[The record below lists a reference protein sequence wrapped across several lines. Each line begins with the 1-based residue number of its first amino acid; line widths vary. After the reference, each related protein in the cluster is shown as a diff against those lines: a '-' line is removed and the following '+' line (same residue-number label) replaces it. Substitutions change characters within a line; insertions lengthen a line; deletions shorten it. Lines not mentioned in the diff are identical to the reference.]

1 MRKVYCLLL
10 SVVLVVILASVSF
23 AGQLERAT
31 EKVNVTQAKSIEI
44 EGELGCGEFRITVD
58 SITEAALFEIRYDE
72 RAVRYDVD
80 YHEKGDRGFLTFES
94 DRRSNV
100 KFDGDD
106 NRWDIVLSN
115 KYESSLNLDIG
126 ACEAKIDLGG
136 IPLKELSINLGAA
149 SGQIDFGKPNPIRLE
164 EFKMDAGVSSLT
176 MASIGNANF
185 SRFIF
190 NGGLGSYELDFRG
203 KYKGESEIFIEIG
216 LGSAEIFLPADI
228 PIRVETD
235 SDNFLSSVDFHG
247 DNPLKIDDDTFESG
261 DFEGAKTRIILHLLV
276 GLGSVD
282 IYFKN

>member
-1 MRKVYCLLL
+1 MRKVYCSFL
-10 SVVLVVILASVSF
+10 SVLFFCSLSF

-44 EGELGCGEFRITVD
+44 DGELGCGKFRITVD
-58 SITEAALFEIRYDE
+58 SITEAALFDIKYDE
-72 RAVRYDVD
+72 RSVRYDVD
-80 YHEKGDRGFLTFES
+80 YYEKGNKGFLTFES
-94 DRRSNV
+94 DQRNYINMDS
-100 KFDGDD
+100 DE

-136 IPLKELSINLGAA
+136 IPLKKLSINLGAA
-149 SGQIDFGKPNPIRLE
+149 SGQFDFSKPNSIRLE
-164 EFKMDAGVSSLT
+164 EFKMDAGVSSLN
-176 MASIGNANF
+176 MVSIGNANF

-216 LGSAEIFLPADI
+216 LGSAEIILPADVPVRI
-228 PIRVETD
+228 ESD
-235 SDNFLSSVDFHG
+235 GDNFLSSVDFHG
-247 DNPLKIDDDTFESG
+247 DIPLSIDDDTCESG

-282 IYFKN
+282 LYFKN

>member
-1 MRKVYCLLL
+1 MRKIYWSFL
-10 SVVLVVILASVSF
+10 SVLFFCSLSF

-44 EGELGCGEFRITVD
+44 DGELGCGKFRITVD
-58 SITEAALFEIRYDE
+58 SITEAALFDIKYDE
-72 RAVRYDVD
+72 RSVRYDVD
-80 YHEKGDRGFLTFES
+80 YYEKGNKGFLTFES
-94 DRRSNV
+94 DQRNYINMDS
-100 KFDGDD
+100 DE

-136 IPLKELSINLGAA
+136 IPLKKLSINLGAA
-149 SGQIDFGKPNPIRLE
+149 SGQFDFSKPNSIRLE
-164 EFKMDAGVSSLT
+164 EFKMDAGVSSLN

-216 LGSAEIFLPADI
+216 LGSAEIILPADVPVRI
-228 PIRVETD
+228 ESD
-235 SDNFLSSVDFHG
+235 GDNFLSSVDFHG
-247 DNPLKIDDDTFESG
+247 DIPLSIDDDTCESG